1 MHRAR
6 LTNLEEYL
14 MRKTIAMIGAVASL
28 FTLGACATTDSVKQ
42 AQATA
47 DQALAEAKAASA
59 AAGKAQGTAD
69 QAGAS
74 AASAGTSAQGVND
87 KLDSFIREECAEGKK
102 EAKSH
107 VACGAG
113 TGAVKG

>member
-1 MHRAR
+1 
-6 LTNLEEYL
+6 
-14 MRKTIAMIGAVASL
+14 MRKTIAMMGALACL
-28 FTLGACATTDSVKQ
+28 FTLGACATTDAVKQ

-47 DQALAEAKAASA
+47 DQALSEAKAAAA
-59 AAGKAQGTAD
+59 AAGKAQGSAD
-69 QAGAS
+69 QAGAT

-87 KLDSFIREECAEGKK
+87 KLDAFIREECAEGKK

>member
-1 MHRAR
+1 
-6 LTNLEEYL
+6 
-14 MRKTIAMIGAVASL
+14 MRTTIKPVAMIGAIAFM
-28 FTLGACATTDSVKQ
+28 FTLGGCATTDAVKQ

-47 DQALAEAKAASA
+47 DQALSEAKAASA
-59 AAGKAQGTAD
+59 AAGKAQGSAD
-69 QAGAS
+69 QAGAT

-87 KLDSFIREECAEGKK
+87 KLDGFIREECAEGKK
-102 EAKSH
+102 EQKSH

>member
-1 MHRAR
+1 
-6 LTNLEEYL
+6 
-14 MRKTIAMIGAVASL
+14 MRKTIVMISAVASL
-28 FTLGACATTDSVKQ
+28 FALGACATTDAVKQ

-47 DQALAEAKAASA
+47 DQALSQAQAANA

-69 QAGAS
+69 QA
-74 AASAGTSAQGVND
+74 AATGTSAGTSAQSVND

-102 EAKSH
+102 EQQSH
-107 VACGAG
+107 VGCGAG